1 MSRRF
6 SLALVSLFLLSISAF
21 AAPAEKADR
30 VEKRPLQIGT
40 VTMISAPS
48 SPRAAKVIGAMRRA
62 ETAQASAHERWTA
75 TQPIMFDAATN
86 QLRKPTAA
94 ETAAIVRSLR
104 VLTFGHGQMNPTTQ
118 ADGTRIARA
127 EGGFAQIVVARA
139 KEDGTM
145 ETRCVASF
153 DEAVDFLGFVAE
165 STNGATE

>member
-6 SLALVSLFLLSISAF
+6 SLALVSLLIGVSAI
-21 AAPAEKADR
+21 AAPAEKADHDR
-30 VEKRPLQIGT
+30 AGNVPLRIGT

-48 SPRAAKVIGAMRRA
+48 SARAAKVISVMRRA
-62 ETAQASAHERWTA
+62 AAAAAVNERWTA
-75 TQPIMFDAATN
+75 TKPIVFDAATK

-94 ETAAIVRSLR
+94 ETVAIVRSLR
-104 VLTFGHGQMNPTTQ
+104 ELTFAHGQMNPTTQ
-118 ADGTRIARA
+118 ADGTRIAHA
-127 EGGFAQIVVARA
+127 DGGFAQIVVGRA
-139 KEDGTM
+139 KEDGSM